1 MLESIAIDKL
11 MFMDAVLAM
20 FPLLFL
26 FLSLKLDDKINEMKG
41 KKNNG

>member
-11 MFMDAVLAM
+11 MFMDAVLAV

-26 FLSLKLDDKINEMKG
+26 FLSSKLDDKINEMKRG
-41 KKNNG
+41 RKNG